1 MTLHPYHRIFA
12 ASGRVDICS
21 TYNDIN
27 LETACEVLQFWEGW
41 SMCVCFFCYM
51 CDNLLTTL
59 FVFADLT
66 SCSRALQYAL
76 KHPLVVPDTGAPS
89 HSAGYRRDY
98 LKRKVSTGYS
108 TPKSSCYH
116 DLALFP
122 GLPMF
127 ALQATNVQRP
137 RDHGPLCK

>member
-1 MTLHPYHRIFA
+1 ME
-12 ASGRVDICS
+12 RVH
-21 TYNDIN
+21 
-27 LETACEVLQFWEGW
+27 V
-41 SMCVCFFCYM
+41 FCYM
-51 CDNLLTTL
+51 RVHYDNLLTTL
-59 FVFADLT
+59 FVLTDLT

-89 HSAGYRRDY
+89 HSAGYTRDY
-98 LKRKVSTGYS
+98 LKRKVSLV
-108 TPKSSCYH
+108 PLNPAAIH

-137 RDHGPLCK
+137 RNYDPFCK